1 MKRYKNKPLFAI
13 LLVSSCLLVANNS
26 QASLLNTSLGGTFN
40 ISMDRDALAYS
51 TGGTPSNPGHFLV
64 HYYDAI
70 ESDYL
75 TRTDSS
81 FYFNNPLRTEVSA
94 LNMEHQLTA
103 ISASNPSGQASN
115 RHVKATS
122 PNFAIDSETLTGTG
136 VLGMTGIELYK
147 GFYNGALIYGDYSL
161 QYNPANRA
169 LAWEDYGL
177 TSAPPS
183 GWYLQNNVSFS
194 VVVYDLAGLSVVAD
208 DANNWKL
215 TGDLLLS
222 PENAGLLQN
231 TAQLDVGNFCL
242 GTGSYSHCGQISAVP
257 LPATVW
263 LFISGLSGLGLIRAK
278 VRKNH
283 VA

>member
-1 MKRYKNKPLFAI
+1 MKRYKNKTSLAV
-13 LLVSSCLLVANNS
+13 LLMGSTLLTMNNS
-26 QASLLNTSLGGTFN
+26 QANLLNTSLGGSFSM
-40 ISMDRDALAYS
+40 SMDRDALAYS
-51 TGGTPSNPGHFLV
+51 TGGTSSNPGHYLV
-64 HYYDAI
+64 HYYDTT
-70 ESDYL
+70 ESNYL

-81 FYFNNPLRTEVSA
+81 FYFNNALRTEVSA
-94 LNMEHQLTA
+94 INMVHDLTA
-103 ISASNPSGQASN
+103 ISATNPVGQASN

-122 PNFAIDSETLTGTG
+122 PNFAIDSESLTGTG

-147 GFYNGALIYGDYSL
+147 GLYNGTLIYGDYSL

-177 TSAPPS
+177 TTSAPS

-194 VVVYDLAGLSVVAD
+194 AVVYDLSGLSVVAD

-222 PENAGLLQN
+222 PENAGLIQN

-242 GTGSYSHCGQISAVP
+242 GTGSYSQCGQISAVP
-257 LPATVW
+257 LPSAVW
-263 LFISGLSGLGLIRAK
+263 LFISGLSGLGLMRK
-278 VRKNH
+278 KFGKNH
-283 VA
+283 AA